1 MRGGL
6 RRISDTE
13 SPPTNQTIVAA
24 DQHDRTHTNMYKDE
38 PDDIHLSIDGDEYE
52 FDENRL
58 QYKKGKRPKT
68 TTTTTTPTPKKP
80 KRSKK
85 GGGDCSDWL
94 CKKSIRYRFGYSV
107 VLALVLA
114 LVFTTPRT
122 TLYLPPLYESY
133 NWASCFAFGTV
144 LAIML
149 GSYWMVQ
156 NSDPGFLT
164 EIISPDEAVLYSSDA
179 FRAHLMKSEWGD
191 EDDGTWDDSVKNIMH
206 ARTKF
211 TDEDLENAE
220 RQAEQLERKSA
231 LRTRK
236 TPDTTGSTDGSE
248 AGNTKDESSASF
260 PTYASN
266 DRIVNTKYG
275 GGEDNEIEGLLYHE
289 TGVAGKKIKAYLIDT
304 KHPDLPYR
312 AIYCKAER
320 RWVGKKRCL
329 VFWFTHD
336 TCTCAWSRCWQTN
349 GVLNVCYVLSC
360 SFVLY
365 LSQCFL
371 LRCQPCTII
380 IVVCWGPPLVKR
392 TMLDFGGIYVF
403 KPCLCVMRLVSYTVA
418 FVIPFIRIGTTT
430 MLTNC
435 GRCCFCTFL
444 RRLWV
449 VCGSFI
455 HGWPVQI

>member
-1 MRGGL
+1 
-6 RRISDTE
+6 
-13 SPPTNQTIVAA
+13 
-24 DQHDRTHTNMYKDE
+24 
-38 PDDIHLSIDGDEYE
+38 
-52 FDENRL
+52 
-58 QYKKGKRPKT
+58 
-68 TTTTTTPTPKKP
+68 
-80 KRSKK
+80 
-85 GGGDCSDWL
+85 
-94 CKKSIRYRFGYSV
+94 
-107 VLALVLA
+107 
-114 LVFTTPRT
+114 
-122 TLYLPPLYESY
+122 
-133 NWASCFAFGTV
+133 
-144 LAIML
+144 
-149 GSYWMVQ
+149 MVQ

-236 TPDTTGSTDGSE
+236 TPDTTGNTDGSE

-329 VFWFTHD
+329 VFW
-336 TCTCAWSRCWQTN
+336 
-349 GVLNVCYVLSC
+349 
-360 SFVLY
+360 
-365 LSQCFL
+365 
-371 LRCQPCTII
+371 
-380 IVVCWGPPLVKR
+380 
-392 TMLDFGGIYVF
+392 
-403 KPCLCVMRLVSYTVA
+403 
-418 FVIPFIRIGTTT
+418 
-430 MLTNC
+430 
-435 GRCCFCTFL
+435 
-444 RRLWV
+444 
-449 VCGSFI
+449 
-455 HGWPVQI
+455 

>member
-1 MRGGL
+1 VISQNYGGFGV
-6 RRISDTE
+6 SDTE
-13 SPPTNQTIVAA
+13 SPYRRQTKHRLCRPGTTDPTP
-24 DQHDRTHTNMYKDE
+24 TNMYKDE

-164 EIISPDEAVLYSSDA
+164 EIISPDEAVMYSSDA

-231 LRTRK
+231 LRPRK
-236 TPDTTGSTDGSE
+236 TPDTTGNTDGSE

-320 RWVGKKRCL
+320 RWVGKKRCIL
-329 VFWFTHD
+329 F
-336 TCTCAWSRCWQTN
+336 
-349 GVLNVCYVLSC
+349 
-360 SFVLY
+360 
-365 LSQCFL
+365 
-371 LRCQPCTII
+371 
-380 IVVCWGPPLVKR
+380 
-392 TMLDFGGIYVF
+392 
-403 KPCLCVMRLVSYTVA
+403 
-418 FVIPFIRIGTTT
+418 
-430 MLTNC
+430 
-435 GRCCFCTFL
+435 
-444 RRLWV
+444 
-449 VCGSFI
+449 
-455 HGWPVQI
+455 